1 MRDFLKFIFLEIT
14 MTATTQGNDY
24 FNLHTNGI
32 GYLNRVRWVETKNGG
47 RRADTFLACSISALR
62 GDADKPDY
70 TYFDLRVSGDEAID
84 IVERLGVDVREQRK
98 VVVSFR
104 IGDIYPHLYE
114 RDVLDQN
121 RRKTG
126 QKEMA
131 TLIKGR
137 LLLINSITIDG
148 ENVYRRE
155 ADAPQDD
162 LQPGYDEPSQGE
174 GVDQEWHEPEQ
185 EQRLEQPAPAP
196 AARPAERSS
205 QHAAQQPRQ
214 QRGPV
219 NRPPAPPRHP
229 QAARPPAAPPQ
240 GNAAYNAGYATGRAV
255 RRTVDSAPA

>member
-1 MRDFLKFIFLEIT
+1 

-47 RRADTFLACSISALR
+47 RRADPFLACSISALR
-62 GDADKPDY
+62 GNADKPDY
-70 TYFDLRVSGDEAID
+70 TYFDLRVSGDEAIAM
-84 IVERLGVDVREQRK
+84 VERLGVDVQEQRK
-98 VVVSFR
+98 VVLSFR

-114 RDVLDQN
+114 RDELDQN

-126 QKEMA
+126 RKEMA

-174 GVDQEWHEPEQ
+174 EADQEWNEPEQ
-185 EQRLEQPAPAP
+185 EPRQEQSAPAP
-196 AARPAERSS
+196 TARPAERF
-205 QHAAQQPRQ
+205 AQQAVQQPN

-219 NRPPAPPRHP
+219 NRPSAPSRQP
-229 QAARPPAAPPQ
+229 QVARQPAARPQ
-240 GNAAYNAGYATGRAV
+240 GNAAYNAGYATGKAV
-255 RRTVDSAPA
+255 RRTVDSAAA